1 MKEDSRSVTNFII
14 RSLNKIFIYAEVMI
28 PLPPTHFFPPHPL
41 IDTQTQF
48 LTLSVQVT
56 DVLHHYSQLLLA
68 TAYLLPPDV
77 HRFVEEETQR
87 VNLAILANRR
97 SYMQL
102 CSHLMTGKEGGEG
115 GSRVGGKE
123 RSGRQGRREREGG
136 KDRQTDGG
144 YVAPSHSLH
153 FS

>member
-1 MKEDSRSVTNFII
+1 M
-14 RSLNKIFIYAEVMI
+14 
-28 PLPPTHFFPPHPL
+28 
-41 IDTQTQF
+41 
-48 LTLSVQVT
+48 T

-97 SYMQL
+97 SYTQL

-136 KDRQTDGG
+136 RDRQTDGG
-144 YVAPSHSLH
+144 NVAPSHSLH